1 MKCTV
6 RITFIVISVLIQIIA
21 ITTFNTVYTLG
32 KKDENINLLEH
43 LISSSSLVKSKMRK
57 KSIMVDK
64 QQITAI
70 EMKNKNDWSK
80 QQRKEEKKMQPKRQI
95 KCDSINL

>member
-1 MKCTV
+1 
-6 RITFIVISVLIQIIA
+6 
-21 ITTFNTVYTLG
+21 
-32 KKDENINLLEH
+32 
-43 LISSSSLVKSKMRK
+43 
-57 KSIMVDK
+57 MVDK